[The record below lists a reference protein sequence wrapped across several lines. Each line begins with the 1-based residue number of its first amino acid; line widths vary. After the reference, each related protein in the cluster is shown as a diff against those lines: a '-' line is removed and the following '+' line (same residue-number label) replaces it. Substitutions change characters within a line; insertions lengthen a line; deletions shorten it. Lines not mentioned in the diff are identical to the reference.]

1 MKKILVAILLGVSN
15 VIFAG
20 DLKLFQSYVCSS
32 FPDGTFTQQTLWLSC
47 CIDHDRAYWKGGT
60 SDEREEADKALS
72 SCIKNVG
79 EPDIANLMLAG
90 VRVGGTPYL
99 PTSFRWAY
107 GWPYL
112 NLRGYKALNAA
123 DLQEVAAIEKR
134 EKDLDSIH
142 PILGE

>member
-1 MKKILVAILLGVSN
+1 MKKILIAILLCVSN
-15 VIFAG
+15 VIYAG
-20 DLKLFQSYVCSS
+20 DLKVFQSDGCSS
-32 FPDGTFTQQTLWLSC
+32 FPDGTYKEQTLWLSC

-60 SDEREEADKALS
+60 YDEREEADKALS

-90 VRVGGTPYL
+90 VRVGGTPFL

-123 DLQEVAAIEKR
+123 DLQEVAAIKKR
-134 EKDLDSIH
+134 EKDLDSIQ